1 MLTYVIFKKLL
12 FIQDLLSCIHH
23 LPFTITIV
31 WTYFFDFII
40 FWSEFTNASVK
51 IALIDI
57 YHTCQSRLCNHTMHL
72 HLPQT
77 EKRWLLENTK
87 LYKGYERKVKSDIK
101 KKLKIFKSLNY
112 HISKKRITWLS
123 NVTEY
128 RNNVTKFSNSHN
140 NNLPKSN
147 FNIIDNFQ
155 TDSTKNLQY
164 TDHNYKIYGGPDVIR
179 TRDPRHVKAVS

>member
-1 MLTYVIFKKLL
+1 
-12 FIQDLLSCIHH
+12 
-23 LPFTITIV
+23 
-31 WTYFFDFII
+31 
-40 FWSEFTNASVK
+40 
-51 IALIDI
+51 
-57 YHTCQSRLCNHTMHL
+57 MHL

-87 LYKGYERKVKSDIK
+87 LYKGYERKIKSDIN

-112 HISKKRITWLS
+112 HISKKRITSLS

-147 FNIIDNFQ
+147 FNIIDNF
-155 TDSTKNLQY
+155 SNRFY
-164 TDHNYKIYGGPDVIR
+164 
-179 TRDPRHVKAVS
+179 